1 MQTVNSD
8 DDQFSA
14 SDQFGGFGRLR
25 GVGFRFGRPDAAG
38 G

>member
-14 SDQFGGFGRLR
+14 GDQFGFGRLR
-25 GVGFRFGRPDAAG
+25 GVGFRFGRPGAAG
-38 G
+38 E

>member
-14 SDQFGGFGRLR
+14 GDQLGGFGRLR
-25 GVGFRFGRPDAAG
+25 GLGFRFGRAGAAG